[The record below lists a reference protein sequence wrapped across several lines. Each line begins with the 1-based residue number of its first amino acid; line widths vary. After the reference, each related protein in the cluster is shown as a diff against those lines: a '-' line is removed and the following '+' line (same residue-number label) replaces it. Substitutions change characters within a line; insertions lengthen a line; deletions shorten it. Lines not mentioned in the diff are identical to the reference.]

1 MIHPSRTRTRPFEK
15 LAADNGD
22 LTKLLQAERDA
33 TPILLN
39 DWTHALSDTI
49 YAQYFKTGAFPNCV
63 DSLLANGLGRVE
75 CLPDYILQAGAGLG
89 LDSGYLGDN
98 GSSQM
103 STGGSPT
110 SMTGMDKRMDM
121 SESSTSADTAM
132 MEMTP
137 TSTMSTM
144 AAMLSTASMS
154 STTPISSMSTMTS
167 TPPMSTM
174 SPMSSMQAMTTL
186 NARGC
191 TPPMMFK
198 LGFNVSSLPPEKC
211 ANTTSTQLTIPANST
226 QGWLALNLVNSGSV
240 SKLGVSLDAH
250 SMYIYA
256 ADGLYVTLQ
265 EVKVSG
271 RPSERSVCPK
281 LTKQGPLLVYWSTLF
296 SHDQAGSNA
305 WGLLSSIR
313 VISNGRYATSR
324 RGSSRGVLQGTR
336 STESC
341 SDQC

>member
-15 LAADNGD
+15 LAANNSD
-22 LTKLLQAERDA
+22 LANLLQAERDA
-33 TPILLN
+33 TPVLLN

-49 YAQYFKTGAFPNCV
+49 YTQYFTTGAFPNCV

-89 LDSGYLGDN
+89 LDSASLGGS
-98 GSSQM
+98 GSSQV
-103 STGGSPT
+103 STSGSQM
-110 SMTGMDKRMDM
+110 SMTGMDKGMDM
-121 SESSTSADTAM
+121 SESSTSADTATK
-132 MEMTP
+132 EMTS

-144 AAMLSTASMS
+144 AVMSSTASMS
-154 STTPISSMSTMTS
+154 SMT
-167 TPPMSTM
+167 PMSSM

-191 TPPMMFK
+191 APPMKFNP
-198 LGFNVSSLPPEKC
+198 GFNVSSLPPEQC

-271 RPSERSVCPK
+271 
-281 LTKQGPLLVYWSTLF
+281 
-296 SHDQAGSNA
+296 
-305 WGLLSSIR
+305 
-313 VISNGRYATSR
+313 
-324 RGSSRGVLQGTR
+324 
-336 STESC
+336 
-341 SDQC
+341 